1 MKKTFKRAGV
11 AVLSMAMLLSMGA
24 VGAMSANAAGESITV
39 RATQTGLKAGD
50 KVNVYKVAQQDASNK
65 WEWTTSAYDTAAGAD
80 FDAISSY
87 DAANTK
93 ALAAKLAR
101 VASNPDASGEVDTAI
116 DLAKKGDT
124 AIDLAKKG
132 AGYYLVTAAPKDAG
146 KVAQPMLI
154 QVDGA
159 EEIKET
165 KVSDIPLT
173 KKITKVMEGTNDK
186 TSSNVQDTG
195 KNAQVKAGD
204 VVTYRIVTL
213 VPTYDTAAKNIQNFV
228 LTDKSDNTLTSCGK
242 EGFKVITADDKDAT
256 TGADVKKF
264 LKRTDGQNFNVTIPG
279 DNVKTYS
286 GKYLIV
292 EFTATVSET
301 PKLSKGLGARE
312 TVEDYGTKGADANRN
327 DVTLTYGNNYS
338 TGGGSDTDGDGDV
351 DDKDDQPE
359 LKDYADVYATALFIN
374 KTLDKVAA
382 NANDK
387 KVGFELW
394 QGETQIGDEQFTD
407 ENGKVSFIG
416 LDAGKYTLM
425 ETKTVSGYKKVA
437 NFDVEISSD
446 TPYAVFTAS
455 SGWDNETNGGFKK
468 DIDNPPTEA
477 LPGTGG
483 MGTVLFTVGGAA
495 IVLLAGALFV
505 VYMRKRKAD
514 EE

>member
-39 RATQTGLKAGD
+39 QATQTGLKAGD

-65 WEWTTSAYDTAAGAD
+65 WEWTKAAYGTAAGAD
-80 FDAISSY
+80 FDDISNY

-101 VASNPDASGEVDTAI
+101 VASNPDASGEVDKAI
-116 DLAKKGDT
+116 DLA
-124 AIDLAKKG
+124 AKG

-159 EEIKET
+159 KEIKET

-173 KKITKVMEGTNDK
+173 KKITKVMEGSTDK
-186 TSSNVQDTG
+186 TSNNVQDTG

-213 VPTYDTAAKNIQNFV
+213 VPTYDTAATNIQNFV
-228 LTDKSDNTLTSCGK
+228 LTDKSDNTLTSCNAG
-242 EGFKVITADDKDAT
+242 GFKVIIADDKDAIAGT
-256 TGADVKKF
+256 DVNKF
-264 LKRTDGQNFNVTIPG
+264 LTRTDGQNFNVTIPG

-292 EFTATVSET
+292 EFTATVSDT
-301 PKLSKGLGARE
+301 PKLSKGLGARD
-312 TVEDYGTKGADANRN
+312 TVEDYYSKGADANRN

-374 KTLDKVAA
+374 KTLDNVP
-382 NANDK
+382 ANDTDK
-387 KVGFELW
+387 QVGFELW
-394 QGETQIGDEQFTD
+394 QGTTQIGDEQFTD

-416 LDAGKYTLM
+416 LDAGTYTLK
-425 ETKTVSGYKKVA
+425 EKTTVSGYKKV
-437 NFDVEISSD
+437 NDFDVEISSD

-468 DIDNPPTEA
+468 DIDNPLTET